1 MMAILRHLEPAIR
14 SSYTGSLPCLSYSR
28 SMISSIIATNET
40 LCYLLG

>member
-1 MMAILRHLEPAIR
+1 MTASRRHHEMANR

-28 SMISSIIATNET
+28 SMIYSIIATNET